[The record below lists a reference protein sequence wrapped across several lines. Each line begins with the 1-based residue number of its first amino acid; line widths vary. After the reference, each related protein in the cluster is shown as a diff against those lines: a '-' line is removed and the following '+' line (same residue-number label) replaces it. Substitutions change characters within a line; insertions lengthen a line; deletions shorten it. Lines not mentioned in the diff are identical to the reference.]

1 MSEVIQLKLKS
12 LHPGQQKVIDERRR
26 FNTLKCGRRF
36 GKTTLCDE
44 LLLSPDDP
52 TNGALNGFPVAYCAP
67 TYKMLM
73 DVWRSV
79 VDLLYEITAS
89 KNETEKRIEV
99 YGGGI
104 IDFWSL
110 EDPNAIRGRKYKRVV
125 FDEAEAARNLEEAW
139 IRVIRATLAD
149 LKGDAWFLSTPRFGS
164 TYFKKLAKLVS
175 PDWINHNFTTYDNP
189 FIDPAEIDA
198 ARDQLDEATFR
209 CEFLAE
215 DVTLAVNKF
224 IYNWDNKLIIKGLQ
238 PIPHLPIIL
247 SFDFNRDPITCLVSQ
262 CNGLEEIRILDEY
275 RLLNSDI
282 YELCNRILSDYPDRM
297 LLVTGD
303 ASGQSRTALK
313 RELTYYKVIKD
324 VLKLGFSQFK
334 LPKANPRLK
343 NTRVLSNSLLKR
355 HPNYKFSDRVPY
367 LVADIEEIE
376 TDEHGGID
384 ESKDKHKGHL
394 LDCWLYL
401 NWNFLKRFLDL
412 KIFEEPDEIIETN
425 L

>member
-1 MSEVIQLKLKS
+1 MSEVIQLKLKT
-12 LHPGQQKVIDERRR
+12 LHPGQQKVINKRRR

-44 LLLSPDDP
+44 LLLSPDDSE
-52 TNGALNGFPVAYCAP
+52 NGALNGFPVAYCAP

-73 DVWRSV
+73 DVWRSIS
-79 VDLLYEITAS
+79 DLLYEIIAS

-110 EDPNAIRGRKYKRVV
+110 EDPNSIRGRKYRRVV

-139 IRVIRATLAD
+139 VRVIRATLAD

-164 TYFKKLAKLVS
+164 TYFKKLAKLEN

-224 IYNWDNKLIIKGLQ
+224 IYNFSREKHIVKGLEY
-238 PIPHLPIIL
+238 IPHLPVIL
-247 SFDFNRDPITCLVSQ
+247 SFDFNVDPITCLVSQ
-262 CNGLEEIRILDEY
+262 CNGMEDVRILDEY

-282 YELCNRILSDYPDRM
+282 YEMCARIASDFPDRM

-303 ASGQSRTALK
+303 SSGQNRTALK
-313 RELTYYKVIKD
+313 RELDYYKVIKSE
-324 VLKLGFSQFK
+324 LRLGFGQFK
-334 LPKANPRLK
+334 LPKSNPPIK
-343 NTRVLSNSLLKR
+343 NTRVLCNSLLGR
-355 HPNYKFSDRVPY
+355 HNNYRFSDRVPH
-367 LVADIEEIE
+367 LIIDIEETE
-376 TDEHGGID
+376 TDENGGID
-384 ESKDKHKGHL
+384 KTKDKHQSHL
-394 LDCWLYL
+394 LDCFRYF
-401 NWNFLKRFLDL
+401 NYNFLHKFL
-412 KIFEEPDEIIETN
+412 N
-425 L
+425 LNVLHNERD